1 MHDGFILTSKNVF
14 SCQAFVSQLRILLK
28 EADGNIPA
36 LALAVGLGTQRVRD
50 ALDGIL
56 PLGPEMSAH
65 IEHTCHLPGAW
76 LDHPDTELP
85 ARAKQRIQKA
95 LNGDDLDDDD
105 YEEEAAAAPAPVAQ
119 PAAAPAVAQEQDSG
133 LRVVQQTP
141 VIKVR
146 RRRTTQ
152 AEELAPVAPPA
163 LAVAQPSLPEVPEPT
178 AEQVQAPRRGR
189 KAGIK
194 SVDTSLDTHRR
205 EWLVAITQPKGSK
218 SQLCR
223 LLQAPDSFVAHL
235 LSGRRTFTDKI
246 TEKIELVMGLE
257 PGTIDKWTPADTA
270 PVLPSAVMPVSAG
283 VADIEKAVAMVAA
296 LAQPSATI
304 AVAPEPVAPAP
315 VAAEKPA
322 PAPAPVAPKQAALV
336 VEAKPTPAPAPVAA
350 APAPALTAPPAFLT
364 APVAAAVK
372 EAANKASRLD
382 AGLEAALQ
390 SMLKRAIAENKL
402 SNQVAVKLLQELALL
417 ID

>member
-1 MHDGFILTSKNVF
+1 MMDS
-14 SCQAFVSQLRILLK
+14 
-28 EADGNIPA
+28 
-36 LALAVGLGTQRVRD
+36 
-50 ALDGIL
+50 
-56 PLGPEMSAH
+56 LGPEMSAH

-235 LSGRRTFTDKI
+235 LSGRRTFTLFARKAPSFPRRGGPRGPRAGMDSA
-246 TEKIELVMGLE
+246 VSPE
-257 PGTIDKWTPADTA
+257 PLPIIPAEAILTVCPSSA
-270 PVLPSAVMPVSAG
+270 LPSPASSASG
-283 VADIEKAVAMVAA
+283 SRIST
-296 LAQPSATI
+296 LAPC
-304 AVAPEPVAPAP
+304 
-315 VAAEKPA
+315 
-322 PAPAPVAPKQAALV
+322 
-336 VEAKPTPAPAPVAA
+336 
-350 APAPALTAPPAFLT
+350 
-364 APVAAAVK
+364 
-372 EAANKASRLD
+372 ASTRT
-382 AGLEAALQ
+382 G
-390 SMLKRAIAENKL
+390 
-402 SNQVAVKLLQELALL
+402 
-417 ID
+417 